1 MLLFIVWCW
10 CSVDMQ
16 YMFQYISCYSLS
28 IRRKYW
34 RIPGISFNTSHV
46 TLYPKQGAEFQSSH
60 TFQYISC
67 YSLSPCY
74 QHLCSPEHKFQYI
87 SCYSLSE
94 DTFKSLVNPVMF
106 QYISCY
112 SLSSYKM
119 IERTD
124 KYCFNTSHVTLYL
137 SGLLRRLKPNG
148 CFNTSH
154 VTLYRER
161 RGRRFHR
168 TGVSIHLMLLFI
180 FTPLQ
185 IMLARLA
192 FQYISCYSLSP

>member
-1 MLLFIVWCW
+1 
-10 CSVDMQ
+10 
-16 YMFQYISCYSLS
+16 
-28 IRRKYW
+28 
-34 RIPGISFNTSHV
+34 
-46 TLYPKQGAEFQSSH
+46 
-60 TFQYISC
+60 
-67 YSLSPCY
+67 
-74 QHLCSPEHKFQYI
+74 
-87 SCYSLSE
+87 
-94 DTFKSLVNPVMF
+94 MF

-154 VTLYRER
+154 VTLYQNTISGSPAIRPSFNTSHVTLYPSSETTCISRYRGFNTSHVTLYRER

-192 FQYISCYSLSP
+192 FQYISCYSLSCRSNNLRIGICFNTSHVTLYRYQHG